1 MMRLPTPM
9 KLRKSHF
16 EHDANARWSIP
27 SLSWFAVQDHLGE
40 GRIVGQKSGTKWQL
54 FGPIT
59 ATSSRSKS
67 VRNKA
72 SEASRNWRGL
82 SFVTSY

>member
-27 SLSWFAVQDHLGE
+27 SLSWFAVQDHRGE
-40 GRIVGQKSGTKWQL
+40 GRIVGPKSGTKWQL
-54 FGPIT
+54 LGAFYCHFTTIEISHQKGFGG
-59 ATSSRSKS
+59 
-67 VRNKA
+67 
-72 SEASRNWRGL
+72 E
-82 SFVTSY
+82 

>member
-1 MMRLPTPM
+1 M

-40 GRIVGQKSGTKWQL
+40 RRIAGQKSGTKWQL
-54 FGPIT
+54 FGPFT
-59 ATSSRSKS
+59 ATSPRSKS
-67 VRNKA
+67 VPNNA
-72 SEASRNWRGL
+72 
-82 SFVTSY
+82 